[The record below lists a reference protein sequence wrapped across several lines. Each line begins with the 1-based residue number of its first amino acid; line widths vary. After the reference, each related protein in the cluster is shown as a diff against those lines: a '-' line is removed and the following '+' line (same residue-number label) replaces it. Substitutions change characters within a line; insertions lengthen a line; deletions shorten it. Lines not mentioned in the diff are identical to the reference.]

1 MHDKKQDYTDETA
14 TKAGIEAAMR
24 SLASSAPEDFVV
36 IAFSGG
42 HGTPSHELL
51 VRDADP
57 DRLAETAIPLA
68 RLTEL
73 FKGIP
78 TRQLVLVLDC
88 CFSGGMGARV
98 LATENTARSMESV
111 ETVLPQIAGEGRLI
125 LTASTANQPA

>member
-1 MHDKKQDYTDETA
+1 MELHK
-14 TKAGIEAAMR
+14 
-24 SLASSAPEDFVV
+24 
-36 IAFSGG
+36 
-42 HGTPSHELL
+42 LL

-57 DRLAETAIPLA
+57 DRLAETAIPIA
-68 RLTEL
+68 RLTKL

-111 ETVLPQIAGEGRLI
+111 ETVLPQIAGEGG
-125 LTASTANQPA
+125 SF